1 MAAAKP
7 FSLAAAAARIVAT
20 ADLDEK
26 VELAFAAAKGWFG
39 RSLSLSSGPSDGVM
53 ADRPGRPPL
62 PELVPPR
69 ELPKRST
76 GSLQGR
82 TSLVHSLC
90 HIELNAVDLTWDL
103 VGRFHGTA
111 MPRSFYDNWV
121 QVGLEEAKHFSLL
134 SRRLTDMGSF
144 YGALPAHDGLWQ
156 ATQETGHDLLA
167 RLAILPLVLE
177 ARGLDVT
184 PPLIEK
190 MREVGDGESAAILD
204 VIYRDERR
212 HVAFGCKWFRFLCDR
227 RGLAPEPTFRRLV
240 IQHFRGPLKPPFNDF
255 ARAEAGLTP
264 GFYRPLVRPLP
275 ATSTVD

>member
-1 MAAAKP
+1 MGATTP
-7 FSLAAAAARIVAT
+7 NSLVAAAARIVAA

-26 VELAFAAAKGWFG
+26 VDLALWTAKAWFG
-39 RSLSLSSGPSDGVM
+39 RRLSLATGASGAMPH
-53 ADRPGRPPL
+53 RPGRPERPV
-62 PELVPPR
+62 LVSPR
-69 ELPKRST
+69 DLPKRST
-76 GSLQGR
+76 GSPHGR
-82 TSLVHSLC
+82 LSMIHSLC

-103 VGRFHGTA
+103 VGRFRDVA

-134 SRRLTDMGSF
+134 AQRLEAMGSH
-144 YGALPAHDGLWQ
+144 YGALPAHDGLWE

-167 RLAILPLVLE
+167 RLAVLPLVLE

-190 MREVGDGESAAILD
+190 MREVGDEESAAILD
-204 VIYRDERR
+204 AIYRDERR

-240 IQHFRGPLKPPFNDF
+240 IKHFRGPLKPPFNDA
-255 ARAEAGLTP
+255 ARTEAGLTP
-264 GFYRPLVRPLP
+264 GFYRPLVRPL
-275 ATSTVD
+275 